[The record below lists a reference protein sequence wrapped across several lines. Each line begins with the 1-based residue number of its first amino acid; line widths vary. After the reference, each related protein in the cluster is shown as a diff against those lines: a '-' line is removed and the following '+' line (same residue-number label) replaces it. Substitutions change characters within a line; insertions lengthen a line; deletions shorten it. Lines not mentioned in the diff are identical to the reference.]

1 MHDENPA
8 AHSNPLEAL
17 QELTRTPG
25 FFYTLARAAADNSF
39 IRSEDID
46 PWTVPNTKELSLVA
60 GLVAQEHI
68 QIGPIPDETTINYQ
82 LEQLNNLLQEVHS
95 YYGAR
100 ASDAVLPGV
109 ANLLDRIRSG
119 SNPPTP
125 DELVQ
130 PLPGQA
136 LVEAFFYSGDHAYDF
151 QYLQLAPR
159 KYLFDSAWFDKN
171 VGIRIDRLVRA
182 AKRLNRLQ
190 ICRFM
195 HYIAAR
201 THAEK
206 CNRSLDLFTFNRADL
221 GYLTDDEFDA
231 FIERFSVT
239 PGYLEYPI
247 ASVDAIN
254 EMEYKPIMRLGNDTY
269 FMPVSVKLAEA
280 IYESPSYW
288 MQGDLK
294 YKDQAADNKGKATEM
309 IAAELL
315 ERVFPGRVYRNVFV
329 HAGSREVAEID
340 VLAWAA
346 DRAIIIQAKS
356 KGLTALSR
364 QGDDGKI
371 GEDFNAAV
379 QAAYEQGLKSRE
391 AVLEGTYSLTY
402 GGGKPVPL
410 PASIAEAYVLCLTSS
425 PFPVISNMLDSFLKK
440 DPHQPYPVAM
450 SLFDLDIV
458 TTYLEDPFLLLHYI
472 RHRTES
478 PDKIHGTKEVEKLA
492 AYLCLGPFL
501 PEHVSGAFLAGGWA
515 PLIDEDFKDIRGRG
529 IFLSNLLTRLFPNTN
544 PLCSLADLADEDSV
558 SQRLRRRIKNPEFN
572 HLINLLKEDVDSLPI
587 EALFMLLDLSTEQV
601 QQFLASVSDV
611 REMSRSRGQVS
622 FLARPPG
629 KAPVGYVCFPDDQP
643 VIKNDVLV
651 RAEILKHMAKA
662 EKWLCFAGRPSGAKP
677 AEATVY
683 LDTPWVPDPELDT
696 CARQLFQG
704 DSELKKL
711 GRNDPCWCQSSL
723 KFKKCHGVVPK

>member
-1 MHDENPA
+1 MNDKNA
-8 AHSNPLEAL
+8 AADSHPLEAL

-68 QIGPIPDETTINYQ
+68 QIGPIPDETTINHQ

-100 ASDAVLPGV
+100 ARDAVLPGV

-159 KYLFDSAWFDKN
+159 KYLFDSAWLDKN
-171 VGIRIDRLVRA
+171 VGIRIDRLVRT

-195 HYIAAR
+195 HCITAR
-201 THAEK
+201 THTEK
-206 CNRSLDLFTFNRADL
+206 CHRSLELFSFNRADL
-221 GYLTDDEFDA
+221 AFLTDGEFNA
-231 FIERFSVT
+231 FIERFSIT
-239 PGYLEYPI
+239 PGHLEHRI
-247 ASVDAIN
+247 ASVDDIN
-254 EMEYKPIMRLGNDTY
+254 EIEYKPIMRLGNDAY

-294 YKDQAADNKGKATEM
+294 YKDQVAENKGKAAEG

-315 ERVFPGRVYRNVFV
+315 ERAFLGKVYKNVLV
-329 HAGSREVAEID
+329 RDGSRLVAEID
-340 VLAWAA
+340 VLAWAG
-346 DRAIIIQAKS
+346 DRAVIVEAKS
-356 KGLTALSR
+356 KGLTASSR
-364 QGDDGKI
+364 QGDDEKI
-371 GEDFNAAV
+371 REDFNAAV

-391 AVLEGTYSLTY
+391 AVLEGRCSLTHDE
-402 GGGKPVPL
+402 GKPVPL
-410 PASIAEAYVLCLTSS
+410 PESIADAYVLCLTSS
-425 PFPVISNMLDSFLKK
+425 PFPVVTNMLDSFLGKE
-440 DPHQPYPVAM
+440 PHQPYPIAM

-472 RHRTES
+472 KHRTES
-478 PDKIHGTKEVEKLA
+478 PDRIHGTKEVEKLA

-501 PEHVSGAFLAGGWA
+501 PEHVSGAFLAGDWA
-515 PLIDEDFKDIRGRG
+515 SLIDEDFKDIRGRG
-529 IFLSNLLTRLFPNTN
+529 IFLSNLFTRLFPDTK
-544 PLCSLADLADEDSV
+544 PFRSLADPADEDSA
-558 SQRLRRRIKNPEFN
+558 SQRLRRRINNPGFN
-572 HLINLLKEDVDSLPI
+572 HLINLLRHSSAPFPI
-587 EALFMLLDLSTEQV
+587 DAFFMIYDLSTERLEAILAMIEECKQNCRSTGLATYFCTQV
-601 QQFLASVSDV
+601 TGGSLSFSCFPAEWPVHDGHMATSV
-611 REMSRSRGQVS
+611 E
-622 FLARPPG
+622 ACKHKG
-629 KAPVGYVCFPDDQP
+629 KATKGIGFAALSSSSNIADVVGYLEEPWTPD
-643 VIKNDVLV
+643 L
-651 RAEILKHMAKA
+651 
-662 EKWLCFAGRPSGAKP
+662 
-677 AEATVY
+677 
-683 LDTPWVPDPELDT
+683 ELDKN
-696 CARQLFQG
+696 ARELFQG

-711 GRNDPCWCQSSL
+711 GRNEPCWCKSGL
-723 KFKKCHGVVPK
+723 KFKKCHGAVP